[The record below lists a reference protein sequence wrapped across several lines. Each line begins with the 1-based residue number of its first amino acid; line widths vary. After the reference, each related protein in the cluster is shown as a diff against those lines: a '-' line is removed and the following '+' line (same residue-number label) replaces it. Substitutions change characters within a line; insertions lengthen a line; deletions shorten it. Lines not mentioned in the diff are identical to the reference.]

1 MFSQDTLL
9 ISSQRK
15 KTRSKRSLV
24 NRQWIVLLFMDTP
37 ILFRQLYIR
46 PSDQPKVKSMIK
58 LGNMTYQ
65 ITSDYKYLGIV
76 LHEHLSYTQAAQ
88 MRIDH
93 AMKVFWSLCAHTTD
107 MSATVFKKL
116 YDSLITTVLDYGATI
131 WFHQIPDSGESS
143 KQSIKILFRG
153 RYTSPITSNK
163 R

>member
-1 MFSQDTLL
+1 MFGHLSLHSLL
-9 ISSQRK
+9 YADD
-15 KTRSKRSLV
+15 LV
-24 NRQWIVLLFMDTP
+24 IIAETCDLLKDKLLVLQEWCETNKLHINPHKSAIIHF
-37 ILFRQLYIR
+37 R

-107 MSATVFKKL
+107 MSTTVFKKL

-131 WFHQIPDSGESS
+131 WFHQIPD
-143 KQSIKILFRG
+143 
-153 RYTSPITSNK
+153 YTLEKVQNK
-163 R
+163 ALRFF